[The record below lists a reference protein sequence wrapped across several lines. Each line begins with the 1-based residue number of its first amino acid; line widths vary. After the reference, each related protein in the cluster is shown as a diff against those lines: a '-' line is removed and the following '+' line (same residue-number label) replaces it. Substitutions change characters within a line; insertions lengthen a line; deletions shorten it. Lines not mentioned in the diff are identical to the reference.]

1 MVSLSNHD
9 GATHG
14 RIVTLRSHCHPE
26 RSQCHL
32 SVVEGRR
39 TKDDNA
45 RSPQTG
51 KMTTLAARAD
61 ELRAQIEEANYRYYA
76 LDDPQITDAEFD
88 ALLRELVEL
97 EREYPELR
105 TPDSPTQR
113 VGAAASQRFAPYAH
127 ARPMLSLANAVS
139 VDELRAF
146 DERARKLAGAAVEYV
161 CELKIDGLAIALDY
175 RDGLL
180 TRGGTRGDGRV
191 GEDVTA
197 NLRTIRTIPLRLR
210 STSFDP
216 STGSG
221 QAELRMTGFEV
232 RGEVYLRKSDFERLN
247 TERERESLPAFAN
260 PRNAASGG
268 VRQLDPALTAKR
280 RLSFFAYQLAVDEG
294 DRSAPKTQ
302 WDALA
307 RLRTLGFPVNPHVH
321 RAATLDEVIE
331 YCTNSERKRDSFDY
345 EIDGVVVKVNDF
357 AQQERLGVVA
367 RDPRWAIAFKFKPR
381 EARTKLIDIAITV
394 GRTGTL
400 NPSAVLAPVQIG
412 GVTVK
417 SATLHNVDYIKNNDI
432 RIGDTV
438 LVTRAGDVIPRVA
451 GPVLSERTGRERKFK
466 MPQRC
471 PVCGSDVDHPPDEA
485 MSRCTNAACPAQAYE
500 RLRHFASRGAMDIEG
515 IGDVLAQQL
524 TELNLVRDIADTYK
538 LNESALADVPRMG
551 KKSIENLLRN
561 IEASKQRGPARLLY
575 GLGIR
580 FVGTQTAQILADD
593 FGTIDAMAA
602 ADEAELQRS
611 EGIGPEVARS
621 VALFFKQQPNREMI
635 ERLREAGV
643 VMSAPKRVK
652 TGGALSGKS
661 FVLTGTL
668 PNLTREA
675 AAEMIVA
682 AGGKVTGSVS
692 KKTDYVV
699 AGSEPG
705 SKLTKAEQLGIDILD
720 ESGLQALLE

>member
-1 MVSLSNHD
+1 
-9 GATHG
+9 
-14 RIVTLRSHCHPE
+14 
-26 RSQCHL
+26 
-32 SVVEGRR
+32 
-39 TKDDNA
+39 
-45 RSPQTG
+45 
-51 KMTTLAARAD
+51 MTSLAARAD

-88 ALLRELVEL
+88 ALLRELVEIERAHPKL
-97 EREYPELR
+97 E

-113 VGAAASQRFAPYAH
+113 VGAPALQRFAPYEH

-146 DERARKLAGAAVEYV
+146 DERARKLAGAGVEYV

-175 RDGLL
+175 RDGSL
-180 TRGGTRGDGRV
+180 TRGGTRGDGRA

-197 NLRTIRTIPLRLR
+197 NLRAVKTIPLRLR
-210 STSFDP
+210 AVGSTPKFVE
-216 STGSG
+216 
-221 QAELRMTGFEV
+221 A

-247 TERERESLPAFAN
+247 SEREREGLAAFAN

-294 DRSAPKTQ
+294 DRAAPKTQ

-321 RAATLDEVIE
+321 RAATLDEVVE
-331 YCTNSERKRDSFDY
+331 YCTNSEKKRDSFDY
-345 EIDGVVVKVNDF
+345 EIDGVVIKVNDF

-400 NPSAVLAPVQIG
+400 NPSAVLNPVQIG

-438 LVTRAGDVIPRVA
+438 LVTRAGDVIPRVV
-451 GPVLSERTGRERKFK
+451 GPILSERTGRERKFK

-471 PVCGSDVDHPPDEA
+471 PVCGSDVDRPPDEA

-515 IGDVLAQQL
+515 IGDVMAQQL
-524 TELNLVRDIADTYK
+524 TELNLLRDIADTYK

-580 FVGTQTAQILADD
+580 FVGTQTAQILVDD
-593 FGTIDAMAA
+593 FGTIDAIAG
-602 ADEAELQRS
+602 ADETELQRS

-635 ERLREAGV
+635 ERLRQAGV
-643 VMSAPKRVK
+643 VISAPKRVK
-652 TGGALSGKS
+652 TGGTLSGKT

-675 AAEMIVA
+675 AAELIVA

-705 SKLTKAEQLGIDILD
+705 SKLTKAEQLGINVLD
-720 ESGLQALLE
+720 EPGLQALLA

>member
-1 MVSLSNHD
+1 
-9 GATHG
+9 
-14 RIVTLRSHCHPE
+14 
-26 RSQCHL
+26 
-32 SVVEGRR
+32 
-39 TKDDNA
+39 
-45 RSPQTG
+45 
-51 KMTTLAARAD
+51 MTSLAARAD

-88 ALLRELVEL
+88 ALLRELVEI
-97 EREYPELR
+97 EREHPELQ

-113 VGAAASQRFAPYAH
+113 VGAPALQRFAPYEH
-127 ARPMLSLANAVS
+127 ARLMLSLANAVS

-146 DERARKLAGAAVEYV
+146 DERARKLAGAGVEYV

-175 RDGLL
+175 RDGSL

-197 NLRTIRTIPLRLR
+197 NLRAVKTIPLRLR
-210 STSFDP
+210 AVGSTPKFVE
-216 STGSG
+216 
-221 QAELRMTGFEV
+221 A

-247 TERERESLPAFAN
+247 SEREREGLAAFAN

-294 DRSAPKTQ
+294 DRAAPKTQ

-321 RAATLDEVIE
+321 RAATLDEVVE
-331 YCTNSERKRDSFDY
+331 YCTNSEKKRDSFDY
-345 EIDGVVVKVNDF
+345 EIDGVVIKVNDF

-400 NPSAVLAPVQIG
+400 NPSAVLNPVQIG

-438 LVTRAGDVIPRVA
+438 LVTRAGDVIPRVV
-451 GPVLSERTGRERKFK
+451 GPILSERTGRERKFK

-471 PVCGSDVDHPPDEA
+471 PVCGSDVDRPPDEA

-515 IGDVLAQQL
+515 IGDVMAQQL

-580 FVGTQTAQILADD
+580 FVGTQTAQILVDD
-593 FGTIDAMAA
+593 FGTIDAIAG
-602 ADEAELQRS
+602 ADETELQRS

-635 ERLREAGV
+635 ERLRQAGV

-652 TGGALSGKS
+652 TGGALSGKT

-675 AAEMIVA
+675 AAELIVA

-705 SKLTKAEQLGIDILD
+705 SKLTKAEQLGINILD
-720 ESGLQALLE
+720 ESGLQALLA

>member
-1 MVSLSNHD
+1 
-9 GATHG
+9 
-14 RIVTLRSHCHPE
+14 
-26 RSQCHL
+26 
-32 SVVEGRR
+32 
-39 TKDDNA
+39 
-45 RSPQTG
+45 
-51 KMTTLAARAD
+51 MTSLAARAD

-97 EREYPELR
+97 ERKHPELQ

-113 VGAAASQRFAPYAH
+113 VGAVASQRFARYEH

-146 DERARKLAGAAVEYV
+146 DERARKLAGAGVEYV

-175 RDGLL
+175 SDGSL

-197 NLRTIRTIPLRLR
+197 SLRTIKTIPLRLR
-210 STSFDP
+210 STSFVLR
-216 STGSG
+216 
-221 QAELRMTGFEV
+221 QAQDDNAVPKFLEV
-232 RGEVYLRKSDFERLN
+232 RGEVYLRKSDFEQLN
-247 TERERESLPAFAN
+247 AEREREGLPAFAN

-294 DRSAPKTQ
+294 DRTAPKTQ
-302 WDALA
+302 WEALG
-307 RLRTLGFPVNPHVH
+307 RLRTLGLPVNPHVH
-321 RAATLDEVIE
+321 RAATLDEAIE
-331 YCTNSERKRDSFDY
+331 YCTNSERERDSLDY
-345 EIDGVVVKVNDF
+345 EIDGVVIKVNDF

-381 EARTKLIDIAITV
+381 EARTKLVDIAITV

-400 NPSAVLAPVQIG
+400 NPSAVLTPVQIG

-438 LVTRAGDVIPRVA
+438 LVTRAGDVIPRVV
-451 GPVLSERTGRERKFK
+451 GPVLSERTGRERRFK

-551 KKSIENLLRN
+551 KKSSETLLRN

-575 GLGIR
+575 ALGIR
-580 FVGTQTAQILADD
+580 FVGTQTAQILVDD
-593 FGTIDAMAA
+593 FGTIDSIAG
-602 ADEAELQRS
+602 ADEETLQRS

-635 ERLREAGV
+635 ERLRETGV
-643 VMSAPKRVK
+643 VMSAPKRVR
-652 TGGALSGKS
+652 TGGVLSGKS

-675 AAEMIVA
+675 AAELIVA

-699 AGSEPG
+699 AGSEAG
-705 SKLTKAEQLGIDILD
+705 SKLTKAEQLGINILD